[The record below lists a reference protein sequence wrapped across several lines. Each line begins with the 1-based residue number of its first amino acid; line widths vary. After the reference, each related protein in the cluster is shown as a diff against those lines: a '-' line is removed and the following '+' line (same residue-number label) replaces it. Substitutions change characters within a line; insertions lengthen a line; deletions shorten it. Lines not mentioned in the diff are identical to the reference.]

1 VRVCWLPILLCG
13 CGRLWFDPVP
23 DATTTDAGPSCWQA
37 WRSGS
42 PELSAPR
49 MMSELDIFSSQGD
62 PSLSRDGRTLYFS
75 ANDASFDLYQTIR
88 DDIGKPWQ
96 TPTLVTELQTASDD
110 LRLSMNDAGT
120 VAVFASDRPGSTS
133 VDLWYT
139 TRSDP
144 SAMWGTPT
152 QTLVAAT
159 NSIADDNNPELSA
172 DGLTLYVSPTSV
184 PQGVARATRVS
195 LTDPFGAPQPI
206 AEVNTGPTTFDATVS
221 PDELV
226 IVFAS
231 NEGASFDLHFAR
243 RSDTAAP
250 FGVSQVVPLV
260 NSLTTLDGDPELS
273 SSGCELYFASDR
285 AIGRHLYM
293 ATVTP

>member
-1 VRVCWLPILLCG
+1 
-13 CGRLWFDPVP
+13 
-23 DATTTDAGPSCWQA
+23 
-37 WRSGS
+37 
-42 PELSAPR
+42 
-49 MMSELDIFSSQGD
+49 MMSELDIFSQQGD
-62 PSLSRDGRTLYFS
+62 PSISGDGRTLYFS
-75 ANDASFDLYQTIR
+75 AADTSFDLYQTIR
-88 DDIGKPWQ
+88 GDIDQPWQ
-96 TPTLVTELQTASDD
+96 APSVVTELQTASQD

-144 SAMWGTPT
+144 SAIWGTPT

-159 NSIADDNNPELSA
+159 NSVADDNNPELSA

-184 PQGVARATRVS
+184 PQGVARATRGS

-226 IVFAS
+226 IVYAS
-231 NEGASFDLHFAR
+231 NEGGSFDLHFAS
-243 RSDTAAP
+243 RSDVASP
-250 FGVSQVVPLV
+250 FGASQVVPLV

-273 SSGCELYFASDR
+273 TNGCELYFASDR
-285 AIGRHLYM
+285 TSGRHLYV